1 MSTIFCTSPAVRS
14 ADWPRFRGSDGNAAA
29 LEANVPLLWS
39 ESEHIT
45 WKTPIPGHGASSP
58 VVFAGRIYLTSFSG
72 YGIDPDAPGNRED
85 LQLHVQCYDEAT
97 GKLLWDKSLPASVA
111 EQELAKQV
119 ANHGFA
125 TGTPVV
131 DEAGVYAYFGVS
143 GLVAYDHDGEL
154 LWQAKTGDKTA
165 GFGSAASPI
174 LYQNLVIINA
184 SIEAETVFAFDR
196 NTGEK
201 VWQIKGIDRSW
212 TTPIV
217 AKSADGR
224 EELIVSHKMQVRGF
238 EPGTGRELWN
248 CEGIQDYVV
257 PCVVVNEGIA
267 YVLGGRTN
275 QSMAI
280 RLGGN
285 GDVTKSHKIWE
296 SKIGAN
302 VTSPIYHD
310 GYLYWSSDKGIA
322 NCLNASNGESIYKVR
337 MNTKE
342 RIYAS
347 ALLAGG
353 RLYLTTRDNGVFAIA
368 LGPKYKE
375 LAHNVFANDDS
386 LLNATPAVSG
396 NSLLFRS
403 NRFLYRI
410 E

>member
-1 MSTIFCTSPAVRS
+1 
-14 ADWPRFRGSDGNAAA
+14 
-29 LEANVPLLWS
+29 
-39 ESEHIT
+39 
-45 WKTPIPGHGASSP
+45 
-58 VVFAGRIYLTSFSG
+58 
-72 YGIDPDAPGNRED
+72 
-85 LQLHVQCYDEAT
+85 
-97 GKLLWDKSLPASVA
+97 
-111 EQELAKQV
+111 
-119 ANHGFA
+119 
-125 TGTPVV
+125 V
-131 DEAGVYAYFGVS
+131 DEAAVYAYFGVS
-143 GLVAYDHDGEL
+143 GLVAFDHDGKL

-184 SIEAETVFAFDR
+184 SIEAESVFAFDR

-201 VWQIKGIDRSW
+201 AWQIRGIDRSW

-322 NCLNASNGESIYKVR
+322 NCLDASNGESVYKVR
-337 MNTKE
+337 MNTRE

-368 LGPKYKE
+368 LGPEYKE
-375 LAHNVFANDDS
+375 LAHNVFVGDDS